1 MNKQIKVQLTIGLLS
16 YFATIWVIIAQL
28 DFSNMV
34 LSLGIVILQLV
45 LMLILS
51 YVIIGILE
59 WIDLFDLQTH
69 AILTLLVLVTMRLLS
84 SVYIFQISS

>member
-1 MNKQIKVQLTIGLLS
+1 MNEQLKVQLTIGFLAF
-16 YFATIWVIIAQL
+16 FATVWVIINQL
-28 DFSNMV
+28 NFSNLI
-34 LSLGIVILQLV
+34 LSLGIILLQLV

-51 YVIIGILE
+51 YVIIAILE

-84 SVYIFQISS
+84 SVYIFQLP

>member
-1 MNKQIKVQLTIGLLS
+1 MNKQLKVQLTIGFLAF
-16 YFATIWVIIAQL
+16 FATIWVIIAQL
-28 DFSNMV
+28 NFSNLV
-34 LSLGIVILQLV
+34 LAFGIVILQLV
-45 LMLILS
+45 LMIILS

-84 SVYIFQISS
+84 SVSIYQLP